1 MSELTTGA
9 GLLVQFLK
17 SKNVSTIF
25 SISGAGNLA
34 ILDAISR
41 DGSINV
47 IFSHHE
53 QAAVMEAQGYAR
65 ASGNPGVA
73 LLTTGGG
80 ISNGT
85 TGILSAFLDSVSVFV
100 ISGNE
105 SSFHFEP
112 NKEMRAIGVQGFDS
126 VKVLT
131 PVSKKAIRI
140 MSLDD
145 LYYSLENLW
154 SEMITD
160 RRGPVFLDFPM
171 DLQRQI
177 FEEKI
182 PQQKFSRGQKNSKRT
197 LNEIEKSKIAEDL
210 KNSNFPILYIGNG
223 CRDEGTLKLLRDFIF
238 QFDIPYILSWSAI
251 DLFPDA
257 DPLNIGRAGIYGDRA
272 TNILLQRSDLLI
284 AIGTRLAIP
293 QVGYNKKDF
302 ARRASKWVVE
312 IDDSECNKFPED
324 WSILNMSSFDFMT
337 ELSALSLNEGLP
349 KQNVL
354 WREIISTVWNE
365 LPRRNQAEAKE
376 HNPGDYVHSLDVV
389 SYLNQTLDEDATIVT
404 DVGAGLLS
412 GHYMIS
418 PKNQRVFTS
427 QGLGEMGFGLP
438 GAIGAHFAKP
448 KNQIICLNT
457 DGAMM
462 FNLQELQLVKHHK
475 IPIKLFVFNNFGYA
489 MIKVSQDNLFASRQV
504 GSGLESGIS
513 FPEFREIAALF
524 AMSYY
529 EVKTN
534 ASLNEELGELLSD
547 SRPALIEVIMSPEQK
562 YLPRLGTTKLPDG
575 TLISP
580 PIEDMDP
587 LISLDLLE
595 KLLGY
600 EPTKSSRDL
609 RMTSR

>member
-105 SSFHFEP
+105 SSFHFET

-131 PVSKKAIRI
+131 PVSKKATRI
-140 MSLDD
+140 MSLDA
-145 LYYSLENLW
+145 LYFSLENLW
-154 SEMITD
+154 SEMIAD

-177 FEEKI
+177 CEEKI
-182 PQQKFSRGQKNSKRT
+182 SQQKFSRGQKNSKRT
-197 LNEIEKSKIAEDL
+197 LNEIEKSKIAEDI
-210 KNSNFPILYIGNG
+210 KKSNFPILYIGNG

-302 ARRASKWVVE
+302 ARKASKWVVE
-312 IDDSECNKFPED
+312 IDDSECEKFPED

-337 ELSALSLNEGLP
+337 ELSGLSLNEGLP

-365 LPRRNQAEAKE
+365 LPRRSQAEAKE
-376 HNPGDYVHSLDVV
+376 HNPGDFVHSLDVV
-389 SYLNQTLDEDATIVT
+389 SYLNETLDEDATIVT

-448 KNQIICLNT
+448 KNQIVCLNT

-524 AMSYY
+524 EMSYY
-529 EVKTN
+529 QVKTN
-534 ASLNEELGELLSD
+534 ASLNEELRELLSD

-609 RMTSR
+609 RITSR

>member
-1 MSELTTGA
+1 LPAPNTGA
-9 GLLVQFLK
+9 DSLVQFLK
-17 SKNVSTIF
+17 SKRVSTIF

-105 SSFHFEP
+105 SSFHFESSR
-112 NKEMRAIGVQGFDS
+112 EMRAIGVQGFDS

-131 PVSKKAIRI
+131 PVSKKATRI
-140 MSLDD
+140 MSLNA
-145 LYYSLENLW
+145 LSYSLENLW
-154 SEMITD
+154 SEMIAD

-171 DLQRQI
+171 DLQRQGCD
-177 FEEKI
+177 EKSMTPNI
-182 PQQKFSRGQKNSKRT
+182 NRAQDISKRT
-197 LNEIEKSKIAEDL
+197 LTQIEKSKIVKDL
-210 KNSNFPILYIGNG
+210 KNSNFPVLYIGNG
-223 CRDEGTLKLLRDFIF
+223 CRDESTLKLLREFITKL
-238 QFDIPYILSWSAI
+238 DIPYILSWSAI
-251 DLFPDA
+251 DLFPDS

-284 AIGTRLAIP
+284 TIGTRLAIP
-293 QVGYNKKDF
+293 QVGYDKKDF
-302 ARRASKWVVE
+302 ARKALKWVVE
-312 IDDSECNKFPED
+312 IDASECKKFPED
-324 WSILNMSSFDFMT
+324 WSILNMSSLDFMT
-337 ELSALSLNEGLP
+337 ELSGLPLNEGLP
-349 KQNVL
+349 KKNIL
-354 WREIISTVWNE
+354 WREIVSNVWKE
-365 LPRRNQAEAKE
+365 LPRRNQA
-376 HNPGDYVHSLDVV
+376 GDNVKNSGDHVHSLDVM
-389 SYLNQTLDEDATIVT
+389 SYLNESLDQDATVVT

-418 PKNQRVFTS
+418 PKNQRIFTS

-448 KNQIICLNT
+448 KNQIVCLNT
-457 DGAMM
+457 DGAIM

-504 GSGLESGIS
+504 GSGLENGIS
-513 FPEFREIAALF
+513 FPDFRKIAELF
-524 AMSYY
+524 EMSHY
-529 EVKTN
+529 EVKN
-534 ASLNEELGELLSD
+534 NSSLNKELTELLSD

-580 PIEDMDP
+580 PIEDMEP
-587 LISLDLLE
+587 LIPLDLLE